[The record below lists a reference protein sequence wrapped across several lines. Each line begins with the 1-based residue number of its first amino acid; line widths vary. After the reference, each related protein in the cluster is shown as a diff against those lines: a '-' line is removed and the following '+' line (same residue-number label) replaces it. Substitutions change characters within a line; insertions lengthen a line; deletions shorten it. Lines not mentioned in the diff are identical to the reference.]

1 MWAAIHPTKKDHL
14 IALER
19 NYFPRTMDTH
29 ELENIDDDPEEDED
43 DVDLDGDGKK
53 SQCKF

>member
-1 MWAAIHPTKKDHL
+1 
-14 IALER
+14 
-19 NYFPRTMDTH
+19 MDTH